1 MTSTTKSNSSNSSP
15 EDLGVVSEETEADTT
30 TSRTETRETTSSS
43 QRGSSSTEE
52 PPEEEEATPAEG
64 ASTTLKEATEVD
76 STKQVPGEASREAEE
91 VPEGEAVLDIITER
105 KRITKVTADPA
116 SSPSTPLERATE
128 ADAAVTPWREA
139 AEACP

>member
-1 MTSTTKSNSSNSSP
+1 
-15 EDLGVVSEETEADTT
+15 VVSEETEADTT
-30 TSRTETRETTSSS
+30 TSRTETRETRETRETTSSSS

-64 ASTTLKEATEVD
+64 ASTTSKEATEVD

-105 KRITKVTADPA
+105 KRTTKVTADPA